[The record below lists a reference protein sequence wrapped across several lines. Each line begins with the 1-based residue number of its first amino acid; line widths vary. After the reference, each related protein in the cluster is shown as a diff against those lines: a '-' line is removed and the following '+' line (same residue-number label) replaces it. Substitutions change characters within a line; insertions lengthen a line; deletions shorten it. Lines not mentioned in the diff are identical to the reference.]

1 MKVIALPLFCLAA
14 FIASPANAREAAF
27 VSPEQI
33 QPFQILPTPPDAN
46 SKATKKELAELHRIE
61 KERTKQQAA
70 QAMADDKNET
80 VFLFNKEMGEKFTP
94 EALPITAAFTTK
106 VKGDQGIN
114 SSPAKVGF
122 HRVHPYNLDKS
133 LHPICET
140 KTKDD
145 SYPSGHTMAG
155 YMLALTLID
164 MVPEKRDA
172 ILARAEDFGN
182 NRLICGVQYRS
193 DLQAS
198 KLLAYSVHAVMS
210 TNPQYQKELAAAKLE
225 LRQALGLPVS
235 VPVTSN

>member
-1 MKVIALPLFCLAA
+1 MSFSAE
-14 FIASPANAREAAF
+14 AREATF
-27 VSPEQI
+27 VPAEQI
-33 QPFQILPTPPDAN
+33 QSFQILPQPPAADSAT
-46 SKATKKELAELHRIE
+46 TKKELKELHRIE
-61 KERTKQQAA
+61 KTRTKQQVA
-70 QAMADDKNET
+70 QAMADDKDET
-80 VFLFNKEMGEKFTP
+80 VFLFNKEMGDKFTP
-94 EALPITAAFTTK
+94 EALPITAAFTAR

-122 HRVHPYNLDKS
+122 HRVHPYNLDKT
-133 LHPICET
+133 LHPICVT

-172 ILARAEDFGN
+172 ILVRAEDYGN

-210 TNPQYQKELAAAKLE
+210 NNPQYQKELAAAKLE

-235 VPVTSN
+235 VPVASN